1 MKKWSNLALV
11 AVIGLLGACSVST
24 AQFEDRI
31 HIANTSWTMTQW
43 NGSANDEMNALLQT
57 LPAKVTLS
65 FSTENPRGTAGQ
77 VRAFAGCNNAVGQY
91 AQQNNR
97 TVSFGSLAST
107 RKMCAPKLMEME
119 NALLQKLSGAN
130 FDKSTSTTDAG
141 DTLILKSKDGQ
152 ELVFLKKDMTSI
164 LE

>member
-1 MKKWSNLALV
+1 MKKLTMLALMV
-11 AVIGLLGACSVST
+11 TIGLLGACSVST
-24 AQFEDRI
+24 TQFKERI
-31 HIANTSWTMTQW
+31 NIANTSWTMIQW
-43 NGSANDEMNALLQT
+43 NGSQNDEMNALIQT

-65 FSTENPRGTAGQ
+65 FSTERPNDTAGR

-91 AQQNNR
+91 AQQNIR
-97 TVSFGSLAST
+97 SVSFGSLAST
-107 RKMCAPKLMEME
+107 RKMCEPKLMEME

-141 DTLILKSKDGQ
+141 DTLTLKSKDGQ
-152 ELVFLKKDMTSI
+152 ELIFLKKDMTSI